1 MSKPTKPTIVNVRG
15 RYNQT
20 REAFVV
26 EQPDGAKYFN
36 GSWYRGEN
44 TNFYPSKKALRVPD
58 GVYTYYLKG
67 LVPEAPF
74 IQKET
79 PITAFGSCFAHHV
92 SNYLHQRQ
100 YNILGKDLDLDAH
113 IIRFGEGIVNTFAI
127 LQQLEWALN
136 DKEMPE
142 DLWFSKDKEIAGV
155 SEDIKTETKNI
166 LLKTEV
172 FIFTLGLSE
181 VWFDNQSGEALWRA
195 VPLQLFDPER
205 HVFRQTTVSEN
216 VQNIRKIIEVI
227 KSHKPNANIVFTL
240 SPVPLIATF
249 RPIPCPVA
257 NAVSKATLRCA
268 LDEVLRNDEPQNV
281 FYFPSYEIVTSAGA
295 NAFKDDNH
303 HVRPEVVARI
313 MQYFEQ
319 HFCNSES

>member
-1 MSKPTKPTIVNVRG
+1 MSKPTIVNVRG
-15 RYNQT
+15 RHNQQ
-20 REAFVV
+20 REAFIV
-26 EQPDGAKYFN
+26 EQEDGRKCFN

-44 TNFYPSKKALRVPD
+44 TNFYPSKKALRGQD
-58 GVYTYYLKG
+58 AIYTYYFQG
-67 LVPEAPF
+67 LVPEEAF
-74 IQKET
+74 IERTT

-92 SNYLHQRQ
+92 SNYLHSKR
-100 YNILGKDLDLDAH
+100 YNVLGRGLDLDAH

-136 DKEMPE
+136 DKTMPE

-155 SEDIKTETKNI
+155 SEDIQRETKEI
-166 LLKTEV
+166 LLNTNV

-195 VPLQLFDPER
+195 VPLHLFDPER

-216 VQNIRKIIEVI
+216 VDNIRQIIQVV
-227 KSHKPNANIVFTL
+227 KSNKPNAKIIFTL

-268 LDEVLRNDEPQNV
+268 IDEVLRTDEPEDV

-303 HVRPEVVARI
+303 HVRPDVVQRI
-313 MQYFEQ
+313 MQYFELY
-319 HFCNSES
+319 FCNPQA

>member
-1 MSKPTKPTIVNVRG
+1 MSKPKIVNERV
-15 RYNQT
+15 NIP

-26 EQPDGAKYFN
+26 EQADGTKCFN

-44 TNFYPSKKALRVPD
+44 TNFYPSKKALRAPD
-58 GVYTYYLKG
+58 AVYQYYFQG
-67 LVPEAPF
+67 LVPDTPF
-74 IQKET
+74 IQRDT

-92 SNYLHQRQ
+92 SNYLFQRQ

-136 DKEMPE
+136 NKEMPE

-155 SEDIKTETKNI
+155 SASIKEETKEI

-195 VPLQLFDPER
+195 VPLHLFDPER

-216 VQNIRKIIEVI
+216 SANIRKIIDVI
-227 KSHKPNANIVFTL
+227 KHHKPEAKIVFTL

-257 NAVSKATLRCA
+257 NAVSKSTLRCA
-268 LDEVLRNDEPQNV
+268 LDEVLRSDEPEDV
-281 FYFPSYEIVTSAGA
+281 FYFPSYEIVTSGGA

-303 HVRPEVVARI
+303 HVRPEVVGRI

-319 HFCNSES
+319 YFCNPASQS